1 MIDRYSGHAAH
12 TKVLPGQ
19 CDSSH
24 LALFRGVY
32 PRGDVDPDAL
42 QAALELITIGAVA
55 ITTRA
60 LGQAAGGI
68 ELTFPQ
74 WRSLVIVGE
83 SNAGA
88 RVSEVAGRVGVTLPA
103 TSRLLQRLAGRG
115 LVALERDSA
124 DHRATRAT
132 LTAKGARVR
141 ADILAFRRRYL
152 REIADG
158 LGASDQP
165 EVEAI
170 VERLAVAFGQY
181 A

>member
-1 MIDRYSGHAAH
+1 MIDWYRGQDAHA
-12 TKVLPGQ
+12 KVLPGQ
-19 CDSSH
+19 RNGSH
-24 LALFRGVY
+24 LALCRRAY
-32 PRGDVDPDAL
+32 PRLDVDSDAL
-42 QAALELITIGAVA
+42 QAALEVIAIGAVA

-83 SNAGA
+83 SHAGA

-103 TSRLLQRLAGRG
+103 TSRLLRRLADRG
-115 LVALERDSA
+115 LVALERDPA

-141 ADILAFRRRYL
+141 ADILDFRRRYL

-170 VERLAVAFGQY
+170 VERLAAAFGQY